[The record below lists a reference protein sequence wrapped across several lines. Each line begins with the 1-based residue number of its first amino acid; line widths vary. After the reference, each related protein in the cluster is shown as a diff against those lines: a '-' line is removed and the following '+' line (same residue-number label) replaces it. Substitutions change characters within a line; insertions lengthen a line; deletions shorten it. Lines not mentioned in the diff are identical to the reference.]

1 MQVKLK
7 ENSWHFRYYRTV
19 TGNYS
24 APSSLCPYFWTLV
37 LIVLCSPLILIVK
50 LILMGLESLMEK
62 VIAESD
68 NGKSKKDTERK
79 DWTEEDWNTHFEKK
93 EAILRSRNKW
103 NNILGKVFLG
113 WIILCAFWIFGLGI
127 YKVIVKHGWY
137 YFMIHLLIGIGLVAA
152 FVGLIWLLI
161 EKSEK
166 IGNWFRNLAIVNII
180 GGMISATYHKACP
193 MIQWE
198 RTEEETTPQEEYE
211 Y

>member
-1 MQVKLK
+1 
-7 ENSWHFRYYRTV
+7 
-19 TGNYS
+19 
-24 APSSLCPYFWTLV
+24 
-37 LIVLCSPLILIVK
+37 
-50 LILMGLESLMEK
+50 MGLESLMEK

-79 DWTEEDWNTHFEKK
+79 AWTEEDWNTHFEKK

-198 RTEEETTPQEEYE
+198 RIEDTEISQEEYE